1 MKISIITPTF
11 NSQDFISTNLRSIK
25 KQSFKNF
32 EHIIIDNKSKD
43 RTLKIIK
50 KNGINLKII
59 SEKDKGIYDAFNK
72 GIKNANGDII
82 SIINSDDYLADKNVL
97 KKVIQAFKKYKV
109 DIVYGNLKYVK
120 RNNPQKTIRFWK
132 SKPFLSKNF
141 FQGWSPPHPTLFIKK
156 KIYDKYGKFKLN
168 FGNASD
174 FELMF
179 RFLELHK
186 VKSRYLNNT
195 MIIMRTGGASNKNIY
210 EIFKQNITLLE
221 ILNIK
226 KNIPMILKFCISK
239 FMIRIKQFLV

>member
-210 EIFKQNITLLE
+210 EIFKQNIRLLE